1 MKRNLMGITFLFFT
15 GSVQAAL
22 PGIPAIKQDGTIY
35 HVVRRNSAF
44 HAIRNDSVRSYKTAQ
59 TTDINPRPF

>member
-22 PGIPAIKQDGTIY
+22 PSIPTIKQDCTIC
-35 HVVRRNSAF
+35 HVVHRNSAF
-44 HAIRNDSVRSYKTAQ
+44 HAIRNDSVMSYKTAQ
-59 TTDINPRPF
+59 AIGINLPPS